1 MVVTPLGAGASAL
14 VLCGRPPHIRTSALF
29 AKDVLVQIR
38 DSAASEIFG
47 NENTSARAVR
57 IAEKCSDVMSS
68 GTLNWFKGQRGY
80 GFIQPDLASRD
91 VFVHFPAV
99 GQAGLRGLN
108 EGQRVSYDVERGH
121 EGKKSA
127 GFLTELMS
135 GTA

>member
-1 MVVTPLGAGASAL
+1 VWPASPHEASAL
-14 VLCGRPPHIRTSALF
+14 C
-29 AKDVLVQIR
+29 AKDVPVQIR
-38 DSAASEIFG
+38 DSAPSGILG
-47 NENTSARAVR
+47 NEKYFGPRSADRR
-57 IAEKCSDVMSS
+57 KCSDVMPS
-68 GTLNWFKGQRGY
+68 GTVKWFKGQRGY
-80 GFIQPDLASRD
+80 GFIQPDDASRD